1 MLSVDQGV
9 LFLQLKRGEWAF
21 NDFLRNG
28 LVEYLDVN
36 EENNA
41 LIALYERNCGA
52 ADNPSLPVTCIAH
65 AMYMHASAEWSLCRV
80 SVQTEPEKSQP
91 CRPSNNAP

>member
-1 MLSVDQGV
+1 MPLKINHRCENRFPVGACCVDQGV

-21 NDFLRNG
+21 NDFLREG

-41 LIALYERNCGA
+41 LIALYEHNCGA
-52 ADNPSLPVTCIAH
+52 AAHPSPCLSTVLHMLEYVH
-65 AMYMHASAEWSLCRV
+65 AMQNGRSGG
-80 SVQTEPEKSQP
+80 
-91 CRPSNNAP
+91 

>member
-1 MLSVDQGV
+1 MLSLINV
-9 LFLQLKRGEWAF
+9 LFPQLKRGEWAF

-52 ADNPSLPVTCIAH
+52 AAHPFLSVICIAQ
-65 AMYMHASAEWSLCRV
+65 A
-80 SVQTEPEKSQP
+80 
-91 CRPSNNAP
+91 

>member
-1 MLSVDQGV
+1 MCL
-9 LFLQLKRGEWAF
+9 LLQLKRGEWAF

-41 LIALYERNCGA
+41 LIALYEGNIGGSFSPCISYQQAGA
-52 ADNPSLPVTCIAH
+52 LALLVNIWVSH
-65 AMYMHASAEWSLCRV
+65 SR
-80 SVQTEPEKSQP
+80 SVQFKGPAAVCYMCVQGRRQRTW
-91 CRPSNNAP
+91 R

>member
-1 MLSVDQGV
+1 MC
-9 LFLQLKRGEWAF
+9 LQLKSGKWGF

-52 ADNPSLPVTCIAH
+52 PAVSSNPSLKVPGL
-65 AMYMHASAEWSLCRV
+65 S
-80 SVQTEPEKSQP
+80 
-91 CRPSNNAP
+91 

>member
-1 MLSVDQGV
+1 M
-9 LFLQLKRGEWAF
+9 LQLKRGEWGF
-21 NDFLRNG
+21 SDFLRNG

-52 ADNPSLPVTCIAH
+52 GLLVLYSPHVNLV
-65 AMYMHASAEWSLCRV
+65 EESLCV
-80 SVQTEPEKSQP
+80 SDKAMIEVECQASLPEKSHT
-91 CRPSNNAP
+91 

>member
-1 MLSVDQGV
+1 M
-9 LFLQLKRGEWAF
+9 LQLKSGEWGF
-21 NDFLRNG
+21 SDFLRNG

-52 ADNPSLPVTCIAH
+52 HKLMLLHFYLAAPCMRTACLQIPVSYA
-65 AMYMHASAEWSLCRV
+65 
-80 SVQTEPEKSQP
+80 VQNETVDGEKQL
-91 CRPSNNAP
+91 